1 MKKKLILLI
10 FICIFSYTILPIPT
24 YIELN
29 HLHIIKTITVECNE
43 EYKITLKEIIPK
55 KGENGI
61 HYECKTSQRKM
72 KILTK
77 ERNFFYND
85 IKYLYTNCSNKKE
98 IIKIFNIHPKQ
109 IKKIPN
115 KKANCNN

>member
-1 MKKKLILLI
+1 
-10 FICIFSYTILPIPT
+10 
-24 YIELN
+24 
-29 HLHIIKTITVECNE
+29 
-43 EYKITLKEIIPK
+43 
-55 KGENGI
+55 
-61 HYECKTSQRKM
+61 M

-85 IKYLYTNCSNKKE
+85 IKYLYTNCCNKKE
-98 IIKIFNIHPKQ
+98 IIKVFNIHPKQ